1 MTKSE
6 LSYII
11 KNEMVNDVE
20 DLLLRRL
27 RIAFLCS
34 RDQTLSLVPEL
45 SKMLLDEKKI
55 KLS

>member
-1 MTKSE
+1 
-6 LSYII
+6 
-11 KNEMVNDVE
+11 MVNDVE

-45 SKMLLDEKKI
+45 SKMLLEEKKI

>member
-1 MTKSE
+1 
-6 LSYII
+6 
-11 KNEMVNDVE
+11 MVNEVE

-45 SKMLLDEKKI
+45 SKMLLEEKKL
-55 KLS
+55 KLSEKDMQEYIKKNI